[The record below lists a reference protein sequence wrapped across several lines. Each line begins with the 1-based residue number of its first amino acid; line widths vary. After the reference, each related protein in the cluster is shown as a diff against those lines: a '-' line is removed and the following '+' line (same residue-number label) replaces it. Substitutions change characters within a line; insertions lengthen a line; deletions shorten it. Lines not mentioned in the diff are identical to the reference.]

1 MSNTIRIKKRAS
13 GGGNTGGAPSSLA
26 PSELAFNEVDLKLYY
41 GFGDNGNTPPSASSI
56 ITVGGTGAFFDKA
69 TTRSANAILAGP
81 TTGSAAAPTFRS
93 LVAADIPSI
102 AHTKI
107 SDFDTGVQTNRVDQL
122 ASATNPVTGVT
133 PTADAH
139 FATKGYVDGVAQ
151 GLDIKEAA
159 RVATT
164 ANITLSG
171 TQTIDG
177 VSVVADNRVLVK
189 NQSTA
194 SQNGLYLCK
203 ASTWVRTDDLATGA
217 DASSVFVF
225 ISEGSTQ
232 ADQGFVCST
241 DKGSAVVGTNNLTF
255 TQFSGSGSITAGD
268 GLDKSGNEFSVDLKA
283 NGGIVIESTEMAVD
297 LSASSITGTLAVG
310 DGGTGATSASAAR
323 TALGLAIG
331 SNVQAFDAQLSD
343 IAGLTPSDGNFI
355 VGDGSNFV
363 LESGSTA
370 RASLGLAIGTNVQ
383 AYDAD
388 LDNLSSM
395 QSGASSALAAITST
409 ELQILDGATVTTAE
423 LNLLDGVTATTSEL
437 NILDG
442 VTATA
447 SELNILDGVTATAT
461 ELNKLDGVT
470 ATTTELNYTDGVTSN
485 IQTQLD
491 AKQASNSKLTE
502 LATMGANTASAL
514 ADLTQAEVQI
524 LDGASVTTS
533 ELNILDGVTATASEI
548 NLLDGVTAT
557 TAELNYT
564 DGVSSNIQ
572 TQLDNKQALDAD
584 LTALSGCQSGA
595 AAALAL
601 LTSTEVEILDG
612 ATLTTTELNYVDG
625 VTSAIQT
632 QLNNKQ
638 ASDAQLTELATMASG
653 TASAL
658 ADLTGTEV
666 GILDGATV
674 TTTELNIMDGN
685 TSATSTTLATADRMV
700 MNDNGTMK
708 QVALSD
714 LVTFLEDG
722 EDTSGFEVNGGTF

>member
-1 MSNTIRIKKRAS
+1 MSNTIRIKKRAAS
-13 GGGNTGGAPSSLA
+13 GSAGAPSSLS
-26 PSELAFNEVDLKLYY
+26 PSELAFNENDLKLYY
-41 GFGDNGNTPPSASSI
+41 GFGDDGSTPPEASSI
-56 ITVGGTGAFFDKA
+56 ITVGGSGAFFNKTD
-69 TTRSANAILAGP
+69 TRTANTILAGP

-93 LVAADIPSI
+93 IVEGDVPSLQ
-102 AHTKI
+102 HTKI
-107 SDFDTGVQTNRVDQL
+107 SDFDSGVRTNRVDQL

-133 PTADAH
+133 PTADDH

-189 NQSTA
+189 NQTNS

-203 ASTWVRTDDLATGA
+203 ASSWTRTDDLATGA

-255 TQFSGSGSITAGD
+255 TQFSGSGSLTAGD
-268 GLDKSGNEFSVDLKA
+268 GLDKSGNEFSVDLKS

-297 LSASSITGTLAVG
+297 LGASSITGTLAIS
-310 DGGTGATSASAAR
+310 DGGTGATSASNAR
-323 TALGLAIG
+323 TNLGLVIG
-331 SNVQAFDAQLSD
+331 TNVQAFDQQLSD
-343 IAGLTPSDGNFI
+343 IAGLTPSDSNFI

-388 LDNLSSM
+388 LDTLSGC
-395 QSGASSALAAITST
+395 QSGAASALAALTST
-409 ELQILDGATVTTAE
+409 EVQILDGATVTTAE

-447 SELNILDGVTATAT
+447 SELNIMDGVTATT
-461 ELNKLDGVT
+461 SELNIMDGVT

-491 AKQASNSKLTE
+491 NKQASDAQLTE

-533 ELNILDGVTATASEI
+533 ELNILDGVTATTSELNI
-548 NLLDGVTAT
+548 LDGVTAT

-572 TQLDNKQALDAD
+572 TQLDAKQPLDAD

-601 LTSTEVEILDG
+601 LTSTEVAILDG

-632 QLNNKQ
+632 QLDNKQ
-638 ASDAQLTELATMASG
+638 ASDAELTELATMTSG

-674 TTTELNIMDGN
+674 TTTELNIIDGN

-722 EDTSGFEVNGGTF
+722 ATSGFDVDGGTF

>member
-1 MSNTIRIKKRAS
+1 MANTIRIKKRAAD
-13 GGGNTGGAPSSLA
+13 GQVGAPPSLA
-26 PSELAFNEVDLKLYY
+26 PSEIAFNENANDLKLYY
-41 GFGDNGNTPPSASSI
+41 GYGDDGNGEAS
-56 ITVGGTGAFFDKA
+56 TVIVIGGSGGFFNKTD
-69 TTRSANAILAGP
+69 TRSANAILAGP
-81 TTGSAAAPTFRS
+81 TSGSDAAPTFRS

-107 SDFDTGVQTNRVDQL
+107 SDFDSGVRTNRLDQL
-122 ASATNPVTGVT
+122 ASATSTVSGVT

-189 NQSTA
+189 NQTDS

-203 ASTWVRTDDLATGA
+203 ASSWTRTDDLATGA

-323 TALGLAIG
+323 TALGLVIG
-331 SNVQAFDAQLSD
+331 TNIQAFDQQLSD

-395 QSGASSALAAITST
+395 QTGASSALAAITST
-409 ELQILDGATVTTAE
+409 EIQILDGATVTTAE

-447 SELNILDGVTATAT
+447 T
-461 ELNKLDGVT
+461 EINLLDGVT
-470 ATTTELNYTDGVTSN
+470 ATTTELNLLDGVTATTSELNFTDGVTSN

-491 AKQASNSKLTE
+491 AKQASDAQLTE

-524 LDGASVTTS
+524 LDGATVSTSELNLLDGVTATTNELNILDGVTATAS
-533 ELNILDGVTATASEI
+533 ELNILDGVTATASE
-548 NLLDGVTAT
+548 
-557 TAELNYT
+557 LN
-564 DGVSSNIQ
+564 
-572 TQLDNKQALDAD
+572 
-584 LTALSGCQSGA
+584 
-595 AAALAL
+595 
-601 LTSTEVEILDG
+601 ILDG
-612 ATLTTTELNYVDG
+612 ITATTTELNYVDG

-653 TASAL
+653 TADAL

-722 EDTSGFEVNGGTF
+722 VDTSGFTINGGDF